1 MSRHASS
8 TKPAGSTANDRWDE
22 VMATQTDA
30 LICALIDGL
39 DDVATL
45 PIPYGRLPRRA
56 YNNYSAQFTCWSDIA
71 GQTVSSLLSRPKAG
85 EATVRALLAA
95 ATDAVAAYRA
105 AATHRRVG
113 ATKVQRL
120 VSQIDER
127 DRLLLSARLW
137 APHPQTQRTLAHRL
151 GVHNA
156 WVQRNQPRAQ
166 ARLAD
171 LVADPAHREVSDYAI
186 ELGRRLGP
194 LVPQDVVA
202 AQLCRLEVNPSSD
215 PAQVR
220 LYLAG
225 PYVRRGKWF
234 ENTTAAG
241 EQLAAAA
248 IDAVLDRCPA
258 SSTES
263 LTKALAALGT
273 PHDAAATY
281 LRGQPTLQ
289 RFGDVWVRWGDS
301 TADKAEA
308 VLHVRGTPTT
318 LENIFAAI
326 GPGYTSLRVVSEA
339 LYEDHRFIRATRQ
352 TLGLRT
358 WGIDEYGGVSTRSA
372 PASTRQAE
380 RSTSTS
386 WYTT

>member
-1 MSRHASS
+1 
-8 TKPAGSTANDRWDE
+8 
-22 VMATQTDA
+22 
-30 LICALIDGL
+30 
-39 DDVATL
+39 
-45 PIPYGRLPRRA
+45 
-56 YNNYSAQFTCWSDIA
+56 
-71 GQTVSSLLSRPKAG
+71 
-85 EATVRALLAA
+85 
-95 ATDAVAAYRA
+95 
-105 AATHRRVG
+105 
-113 ATKVQRL
+113 
-120 VSQIDER
+120 
-127 DRLLLSARLW
+127 
-137 APHPQTQRTLAHRL
+137 
-151 GVHNA
+151 
-156 WVQRNQPRAQ
+156 
-166 ARLAD
+166 
-171 LVADPAHREVSDYAI
+171 
-186 ELGRRLGP
+186 
-194 LVPQDVVA
+194 
-202 AQLCRLEVNPSSD
+202 
-215 PAQVR
+215 
-220 LYLAG
+220 
-225 PYVRRGKWF
+225 
-234 ENTTAAG
+234 
-241 EQLAAAA
+241 
-248 IDAVLDRCPA
+248 VLDRCPA

-326 GPGYTSLRVVSEA
+326 GPGYTSLRVVGEA

>member
-8 TKPAGSTANDRWDE
+8 TKPAGSTANDRWAE

-56 YNNYSAQFTCWSDIA
+56 YNNYSAQFTCWDID
-71 GQTVSSLLSRPKAG
+71 GQTVSSLLSRPKAA

-156 WVQRNQPRAQ
+156 WVQRNQPRAE

-171 LVADPAHREVSDYAI
+171 LVADPAHREVSEYAI

-194 LVPQDVVA
+194 LVPRDVVA
-202 AQLCRLEVNPSSD
+202 AQLRRLEVNPSSD

-220 LYLAG
+220 LFTWQDRMSGAASG
-225 PYVRRGKWF
+225 SRTRPRPESSWPRPPS
-234 ENTTAAG
+234 TPCSTAA
-241 EQLAAAA
+241 
-248 IDAVLDRCPA
+248 P
-258 SSTES
+258 
-263 LTKALAALGT
+263 
-273 PHDAAATY
+273 
-281 LRGQPTLQ
+281 LR
-289 RFGDVWVRWGDS
+289 
-301 TADKAEA
+301 
-308 VLHVRGTPTT
+308 
-318 LENIFAAI
+318 
-326 GPGYTSLRVVSEA
+326 LRNH
-339 LYEDHRFIRATRQ
+339 LPKH
-352 TLGLRT
+352 
-358 WGIDEYGGVSTRSA
+358 
-372 PASTRQAE
+372 
-380 RSTSTS
+380 
-386 WYTT
+386 